1 MPDIAPIAT
10 PAPVVVAPTQDQVQA
25 AISPLITDALQV
37 EKEIA
42 AIVAAYKAAGAS
54 GAAALLPALA
64 PELTQSYTDV
74 KAALPVLKAGYKTTE
89 FWIVTGVTGGLAIAA
104 AFGKVPAIDAAS
116 LITALSGVY
125 AVVRGLLKKSTP

>member
-1 MPDIAPIAT
+1 MDTTISGPIAPA
-10 PAPVVVAPTQDQVQA
+10 QDQVQA
-25 AISPLITDALQV
+25 AINPLITDALQV

-74 KAALPVLKAGYKTTE
+74 KAALPVIKAGYKTTE
-89 FWIVTGVTGGLAIAA
+89 FWIVTGVTVVVGVLAIS
-104 AFGKVPAIDAAS
+104 GKVPAIDGAS